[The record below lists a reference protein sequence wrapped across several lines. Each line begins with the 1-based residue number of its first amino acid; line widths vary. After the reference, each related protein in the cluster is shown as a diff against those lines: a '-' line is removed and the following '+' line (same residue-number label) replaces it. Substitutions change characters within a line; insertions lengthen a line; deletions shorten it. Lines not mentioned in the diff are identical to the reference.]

1 MKCECNDDLCDFVTG
16 CKATTTKLNPSTSYK
31 TTGLGKSQRPTIDA
45 ITQNQSLKE
54 STESGS
60 TPSIGPFSISTV
72 VKITI
77 VLISV
82 FIISFL
88 IYGLSYLR
96 KVFTSR
102 QNNKLNIQ
110 YNANNNSTYECVE
123 FPHHM

>member
-1 MKCECNDDLCDFVTG
+1 MSKNILLIPSFTV
-16 CKATTTKLNPSTSYK
+16 NPSTSYK
-31 TTGLGKSQRPTIDA
+31 TTGLGKQQRPTTGA

-54 STESGS
+54 STV
-60 TPSIGPFSISTV
+60 GPFSISTV

-82 FIISFL
+82 FVISFL

-102 QNNKLNIQ
+102 QNNKLNLQ